1 MEGGCV
7 LALCWRGLLVVVSAA
22 GRFGYLGEWPGS
34 KEGRVR
40 LWCCMCGWCP
50 YLWEVIAE
58 EHAGN
63 EWEGGGAVG
72 EACEVLVEVGGVDM
86 QAWI

>member
-1 MEGGCV
+1 M
-7 LALCWRGLLVVVSAA
+7 
-22 GRFGYLGEWPGS
+22 
-34 KEGRVR
+34 K

-50 YLWEVIAE
+50 YLWEVIAV

-63 EWEGGGAVG
+63 EWEGSGAVG

-86 QAWI
+86 QTWV